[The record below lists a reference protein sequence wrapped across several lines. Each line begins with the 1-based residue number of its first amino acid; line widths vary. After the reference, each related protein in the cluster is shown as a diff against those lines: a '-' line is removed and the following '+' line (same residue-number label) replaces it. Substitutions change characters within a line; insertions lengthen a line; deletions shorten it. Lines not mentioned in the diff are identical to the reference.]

1 MLAGTGSAA
10 AMDNIAVAGKTGTS
24 NDNQTRWFAGYTPY
38 YTAVVWCGYDEPE
51 QIILDGDWTNPAI
64 SMWNQVMRPLHEG
77 LESASFSQPENVGY
91 YSVCADCGGK
101 PIEACKKDVR
111 ENGSN
116 RVVTVRLFYEDA
128 PTKECTCHTMVK
140 ICKESGKIA
149 NEYCEKAD
157 GNTVEEV
164 GKLIYNKN

>member
-1 MLAGTGSAA
+1 MLQNAVLAGTGSAA

-149 NEYCEKAD
+149 T
-157 GNTVEEV
+157 NTVKRPMEIRL
-164 GKLIYNKN
+164 KKSAS